1 MNQHDDDIER
11 LKHLRDRQIQARD
24 PHVKKREWHHRVS
37 MQQRKKR
44 QRFTFGALMREI
56 DDIPNKWKGAVIGAT
71 IGTIVLAVL
80 MAAVEADWAIL
91 VGIALIAILMLIGFV
106 FGASFDWRDEV
117 SDFFKR

>member
-11 LKHLRDRQIQARD
+11 LKRLRDRQIQARD
-24 PHVKKREWHHRVS
+24 PHVKKREWHQRVS